1 VDNKH
6 AYDPTDP
13 RYYDEK
19 DLRSE
24 IERVFS
30 LCADCRMCV
39 KSAVAFPRC
48 STRSTTTALKAS
60 TPKSIPRK

>member
-1 VDNKH
+1 MANKP

-24 IERVFS
+24 VERVFS
-30 LCADCRMCV
+30 VCADCRMCV
-39 KSAVAFPRC
+39 KYLRQLSENVRC
-48 STRSTTTALKAS
+48 R
-60 TPKSIPRK
+60 R